1 MTETLHGIDL
11 FVLIAYLVFVMLLG
25 VWMGRGQH
33 ELSDYMLGGRDLP
46 WWAILGSIV
55 ATETSTATFLSVPG
69 IAFLGDLRFLQL
81 SFGYII
87 GRTIVVY
94 VLLPRYFEGNL
105 FTAYEVLDKRF
116 GLATKRTASLVFLVA
131 RTCADG
137 LRLFL
142 AAVVL
147 EKILG
152 WSMPSCIVIIG
163 IATIFYTF
171 FGGIK
176 SVVWT
181 DCLQF
186 VVYVAGG
193 VIAGLVIVSRIPGG
207 WAELATFAEEND
219 KLRLFDFSLSFTE
232 PYTFLA
238 GLVGGTFLT
247 IGTHG
252 TDQMMVQRYLCARS
266 QRDAGRAIVLSG
278 FVVMLQFLLFLL
290 VGVALAGF
298 YDRFPPSAEFRP
310 DAVFASFIVTELPK
324 GIGLVGI
331 TLAAVFAAAMSTL
344 SSSLNS
350 SASSAVN
357 DLYIP
362 FRRTEASSSH
372 LLFMSRALTVFFGIA
387 QIAMGIVGIYLA
399 RSVVTNVLDIAS
411 FTAGLLL
418 GLFALGVLT
427 TRVGQRAALVGLVV
441 GLGVLIAVKFT
452 TSIAWPWY
460 ALIGAS
466 TTFAAGLIGS
476 LFAEAKK
483 PIDVSLPLNE

>member
-1 MTETLHGIDL
+1 
-11 FVLIAYLVFVMLLG
+11 
-25 VWMGRGQH
+25 MGRGQKG
-33 ELSDYMLGGRDLP
+33 LSDYLLGGRDLP

-69 IAFLGDLRFLQL
+69 IAYFGDLRFLQL
-81 SFGYII
+81 AFGYII

-94 VLLPRYFEGNL
+94 VFLPRYFQGNL

-116 GLATKRTASLVFLVA
+116 GLATKRTASIVFLVS

-142 AAVVL
+142 AALVL

-152 WSMPSCIVIIG
+152 WSMPLCIVTMG
-163 IATIFYTF
+163 IATILYTF

-186 VVYVAGG
+186 VVYIAGG

-207 WAELATFAEEND
+207 WTELLAFATENN
-219 KLRLFDFSLSFTE
+219 KLRLFDFTWSLTE

-238 GLVGGTFLT
+238 GVVGGTFL
-247 IGTHG
+247 ILGTHG

-266 QRDAGRAIVLSG
+266 ERDAGRAIILSG

-290 VGVALAGF
+290 VGVALACF
-298 YDRFPPSAEFRP
+298 YHRFPTATEFRA
-310 DAVFASFIVTELPK
+310 DSVFATFIVSELPK
-324 GIGLVGI
+324 GVGLVGI

-350 SASSAVN
+350 SASSAVS
-357 DLYIP
+357 DLYMP
-362 FRRTEASSSH
+362 FRRTEASSEH
-372 LLFMSRALTVFFGIA
+372 LLRVSRLLTVGFGVA

-411 FTAGLLL
+411 LTAGLLL

-427 TRVGQRAALVGLVV
+427 NQVGQRAALMGLVF
-441 GLGVLIAVKFT
+441 GLSVLTCVKFM

-466 TTFAAGLIGS
+466 STFAAGMLAS
-476 LFAEAKK
+476 LFTQSDRLIQK
-483 PIDVSLPLNE
+483 PLEDVGAIDDK

>member
-1 MTETLHGIDL
+1 VGVNQLSGTLHGVDL
-11 FVLIAYLVFVMLLG
+11 FVLIAYLAIVLLLG
-25 VWMGRGQH
+25 IWMGRGQRQ
-33 ELSDYMLGGRDLP
+33 LSDYLLGGRDLP

-69 IAFLGDLRFLQL
+69 IAFGGDLRFLQL
-81 SFGYII
+81 AFGYIV
-87 GRTIVVY
+87 GRTIAVY
-94 VLLPRYFEGNL
+94 VLLPRYFQGNL
-105 FTAYEVLDKRF
+105 FTAYEVLDQRF
-116 GLATKRTASLVFLVA
+116 GLATKRTASVVFLVA

-152 WSMPSCIVIIG
+152 WPMPWCIVLIG
-163 IATIFYTF
+163 IATILYTF

-186 VVYVAGG
+186 VVYIAGG

-207 WAELATFAEEND
+207 WNELAAFASEHD
-219 KLRLFDFSLSFTE
+219 KLRLFDFSLNFTE
-232 PYTFLA
+232 PYTFFA

-247 IGTHG
+247 LGTHG

-266 QRDAGRAIVLSG
+266 QSDAGRALVLSG
-278 FVVMLQFLLFLL
+278 FVVFLQFLLFLL
-290 VGVALAGF
+290 VGVALACF
-298 YDRFPPSAEFRP
+298 YARFPPPAEFRP
-310 DAVFASFIVTELPK
+310 DAVFATFIVDALPK
-324 GIGLVGI
+324 GVGLVGI

-372 LLFMSRALTVFFGIA
+372 LLWTSRVMTVFFGIA
-387 QIAMGIVGIYLA
+387 QIGMGIVGIYLA

-427 TRVGQRAALVGLVV
+427 ERVGQRAALVGLVV
-441 GLGVLIAVKFT
+441 GLSVLISVKFM

-466 TTFAAGLIGS
+466 TTFAAGLLGS
-476 LFAEAKK
+476 LIAAPER
-483 PIDVSLPLNE
+483 PE

>member
-1 MTETLHGIDL
+1 
-11 FVLIAYLVFVMLLG
+11 
-25 VWMGRGQH
+25 MGRGQKGI
-33 ELSDYMLGGRDLP
+33 SDYLLGGRDLP

-69 IAFLGDLRFLQL
+69 IAYFGDLRFLQL
-81 SFGYII
+81 AFGYII

-94 VLLPRYFEGNL
+94 VFLPRYFEGNL

-116 GLATKRTASLVFLVA
+116 GLATKRTASLVFLIS

-142 AAVVL
+142 AALVL

-152 WSMPSCIVIIG
+152 WSMPLCIVTMG
-163 IATIFYTF
+163 FATILYTF

-186 VVYVAGG
+186 VVYIAGG

-207 WAELATFAEEND
+207 WTELATFASDNN
-219 KLRLFDFSLSFTE
+219 KLRVFDFSWSFTE

-238 GLVGGTFLT
+238 GVIGGTFL
-247 IGTHG
+247 ILGTHG

-266 QRDAGRAIVLSG
+266 EQDAGRAIILSG
-278 FVVMLQFLLFLL
+278 FVVLLQFLLFLL
-290 VGVALAGF
+290 VGVALACF
-298 YDRFPPSAEFRP
+298 FDRFPPVGEFRA
-310 DAVFASFIVTELPK
+310 DSVFATFIVNELPK
-324 GIGLVGI
+324 GIGLIGI

-350 SASSAVN
+350 SASSAVS

-362 FRRTEASSSH
+362 FRRTEATSSH
-372 LLFMSRALTVFFGIA
+372 LLFVSRALTIAFGIA
-387 QIAMGIVGIYLA
+387 QIGVGIVGMYLA

-411 FTAGLLL
+411 LTAGLLL

-427 TRVGQRAALVGLVV
+427 KRVGQNAALIGLLF
-441 GLGVLIAVKFT
+441 GLSVLMWIKFM
-452 TSIAWPWY
+452 TSVAWPWY

-466 TTFAAGLIGS
+466 STFAAGMLGS
-476 LFAEAKK
+476 CFTQ
-483 PIDVSLPLNE
+483 PGHSNNTDQQLPENQGSIHGKQ